1 MPDLKPAM
9 QLYLRMKLKDMDGV
23 DFAADLFASPMYPH
37 PPYSAKGLAIPVSSK
52 GEIGQLRTETTKPKK
67 QTDWSGKITEGARE
81 IVVKTISGLKYDKT
95 LIDAKAGEALVLKMV
110 NVDAMPHNLVI
121 VKPGAVQTVGNAS
134 FKMLND
140 PKAGEKSY
148 VPDLSEVLHFI
159 PVIDPE
165 KQHSLHFTAPRQAGD
180 YPYICTFPGHWM
192 AMQGILRVK

>member
-1 MPDLKPAM
+1 M
-9 QLYLRMKLKDMDGV
+9 
-23 DFAADLFASPMYPH
+23 
-37 PPYSAKGLAIPVSSK
+37 
-52 GEIGQLRTETTKPKK
+52 
-67 QTDWSGKITEGARE
+67 
-81 IVVKTISGLKYDKT
+81 GLKYDKT
-95 LIDAKAGEALVLKMV
+95 LIEAKAGEAIVLKML

-148 VPDLSEVLHFI
+148 VPDLSEVLHYI
-159 PVIDPE
+159 PVIDPK
-165 KQHSLHFTAPRQAGD
+165 KQHSLHFTAPRQPGD